1 VKKLIC
7 TAAAAAALIVTGVAA
22 AAQPITAQPLAAAKL
37 AKSFSF
43 TTKPGDL
50 VFVRVTIQPGGDFG
64 WHTHRSPVA
73 VAVLSGTLTLYDSS
87 NKSCAPHPVPAGE
100 GFVEQANHVH
110 LARNDGKTPARVLV
124 AYLGAPH
131 GESPDVPAA
140 TPAQC
145 SSVR

>member
-1 VKKLIC
+1 MKAFIC
-7 TAAAAAALIVTGVAA
+7 AAAAATALVVAGVAA

-50 VFVRVTIQPGGDFG
+50 MFVRATILPGGDFG

-87 NKSCAPHPVPAGE
+87 DKACSPQPVPAGH

-110 LARNDGKTPARVLV
+110 LARNDGSTTVTAYAL
-124 AYLGAPH
+124 YLGVAEGAPANALQH
-131 GESPDVPAA
+131 EPAGCHA
-140 TPAQC
+140 
-145 SSVR
+145 